1 MYMGHYGKTNYISV
15 DQVRDKPIRATIIG
29 VEIGEKYDR
38 PILDLG
44 RFGKFSLN
52 KTNVDILTRHYGD
65 DDQGWIDCEIELY
78 LGRTK
83 YQGQE
88 RDKVLIRSI
97 SPEKPDAKRE
107 TSRPVDKS
115 RRKFG
120 GDDMDDEI
128 PF

>member
-52 KTNVDILTRHYGD
+52 KINVDILRRHYGD
-65 DDQGWIDCEIELY
+65 DDQDWISCEIELY
-78 LGRTK
+78 SRSH
-83 YQGQE
+83 
-88 RDKVLIRSI
+88 KVSGPGKRQRFD
-97 SPEKPDAKRE
+97 SPNNARE
-107 TSRPVDKS
+107 TGREARDFAPG
-115 RRKFG
+115 R
-120 GDDMDDEI
+120 
-128 PF
+128 